1 MARLVLL
8 VAGQVQGVNFRSATK
23 GRAVAL
29 GLRGW
34 VQNLP
39 DGRVRIVAAG
49 PKMRLQAL
57 LEWCYHGVA
66 NARVEAVDA
75 RWEVADA
82 AVGEEATFD
91 IR

>member
-8 VAGQVQGVNFRSATK
+8 VFGQVQGVNFRTATR
-23 GRAVAL
+23 GRAAAL

-34 VQNLP
+34 VENLA

-49 PKMRLQAL
+49 PKTRLQAL

-66 NARVEAVDA
+66 NARVEAIDA
-75 RWEVADA
+75 RWEVADPTA
-82 AVGEEATFD
+82 EDEATFH